1 MKKFLFLIVSLVLA
15 ISVSAQNWRK
25 LPIPEADRDLICNLV
40 RIMNLPEG
48 THKIY
53 NGKGNTVF
61 DVLYTIRCKKDEWT
75 VYKGGTTSVF
85 DALYTITLSDH
96 ERVRHSLFHRV
107 RPRGDEDLQ
116 RRFVQRQPLVLLY
129 AGLAEPRLAAA
140 FRLLRVGD
148 KHEKCRKI

>member
-1 MKKFLFLIVSLVLA
+1 MKKILFLIVSLVLA

-85 DALYTITLSDH
+85 DALYTITLSDKGSYTYRIYKGGTKSVFDILYSI
-96 ERVRHSLFHRV
+96 EYGRDGMKIYK
-107 RPRGDEDLQ
+107 GDS
-116 RRFVQRQPLVLLY
+116 FSVNLLY
-129 AGLAEPRLAAA
+129 SYTR
-140 FRLLRVGD
+140 D
-148 KHEKCRKI
+148 